1 MLNAYDWRADR
12 LVRLDTAVE
21 HGPACWIDLVSPS
34 AEEAAALETLTGIDL
49 PSRDEMDDVE
59 PSARLY
65 AEDGGVFM
73 IAAVATDLETHDPV
87 KTPVSFI
94 LKGGRLV
101 TVRYGQPRAFPVFI
115 AHATNKP
122 GERLATGESIMLGLI
137 EAIIDRYADALEAK
151 GVELEGISRLIFRK
165 RDPRAMESH
174 NLQSVIQDIG
184 RAGDFLALIRE
195 SLSSLQRLLAY
206 HAALSASRA
215 PGKADRE
222 ARQTLRLMQRDAA
235 ALSELS
241 ISMSSKVTFLM
252 DATLGLINLE
262 QNQIIKIFSVAA
274 VALLPPTLIAS
285 IYGMNFDVMPEL
297 HWRYGYPAAVGAM
310 VLSAALPYFYF
321 RKKRWL

>member
-12 LVRLDTAVE
+12 LVRLDTAVD
-21 HGPACWIDLVSPS
+21 HGPACWIDLVSPT
-34 AEEAAALETLTGIDL
+34 ADEVAALETLTGIDI

-65 AEDGGVFM
+65 AEDNGVFM
-73 IAAVATDLETHDPV
+73 IAAVATDLETH
-87 KTPVSFI
+87 
-94 LKGGRLV
+94 
-101 TVRYGQPRAFPVFI
+101 
-115 AHATNKP
+115 KP
-122 GERLATGESIMLGLI
+122 GEKLAGGEAIMMGLI
-137 EAIIDRYADALEAK
+137 EAVIDRYADALEVK
-151 GVELEGISRLIFRK
+151 GLELDAISRMIFRK
-165 RDPRAMESH
+165 RDPKAVESH
-174 NLQSVIQDIG
+174 NLQAVIQDIG

-206 HAALSASRA
+206 HAALSGARA
-215 PGKADRE
+215 GGKADRE
-222 ARQTLRLMQRDAA
+222 ARQTVRLLQRDAA

-241 ISMSSKVTFLM
+241 VSMSSKVSFLM

-285 IYGMNFDVMPEL
+285 IYGMNFEVMPEL
-297 HWRYGYPAAVGAM
+297 QWRYGYPAAVGAM
-310 VLSAALPYFYF
+310 ILSAALPYFFF

>member
-12 LVRLDTAVE
+12 LVRLEGAVD
-21 HGPACWIDLVSPS
+21 HGAACWIDLVSPS
-34 AEEAAALETLTGIDL
+34 AAEVAALEALTGIQI
-49 PSRDEMDDVE
+49 PSRDEMNDVE

-73 IAAVATDLETHDPV
+73 IAAVATDLETDDPV
-87 KTPVSFI
+87 KTPVTFI

-122 GERLATGESIMLGLI
+122 GEKLATGEAIMMGLI

-151 GVELEGISRLIFRK
+151 GVELESISRLIFRK

-195 SLSSLQRLLAY
+195 SLSNLQRLLGY
-206 HAALSASRA
+206 HAALSGAR
-215 PGKADRE
+215 KADRE
-222 ARQTLRLMQRDAA
+222 ARQTLRLLQRDAA

-241 ISMSSKVTFLM
+241 ISMSSKVTFLL

-285 IYGMNFDVMPEL
+285 IYGMNFEIMPEL
-297 HWRYGYPAAVGAM
+297 QWRYGYPAAVGAM